1 MKLPALYLS
10 KDSLGKPKSPSTG
23 IMHAK
28 PLQSHPN
35 PSFLKPIQGDS
46 FVTRPHSLLFKGN
59 PDWERFEHLEI
70 NSQRRLSPHNMQ
82 LLKKMLEDGIDPNAT
97 DEDGLTPVHWA
108 AKRGHLEVLDLLL
121 SFNGNALQPDDGQ
134 NLPIHTACQAQD
146 APEIIDRLL
155 KAGTPIDVPGGSNH
169 KTPLAMAIDGQ
180 QAKLIQYLIK
190 KGANPNKYSDEECLL
205 SGIIRY
211 RPSHSGNKTLPKQ
224 YLQWMKNL
232 IDAGA
237 DPNFQ
242 EPDGG
247 MTPLMLA
254 AQDGQLEAAKL
265 LIDSGASLTLKD
277 ELGRTA
283 IHYGALG
290 RNTVNPQVTE
300 TLQYLLKTLK
310 SQYLDTQK
318 PTYSPKLFLE
328 LLTDNQGQSPL
339 HLAAKTADL
348 KILDLFLEEGLDPN
362 ALDEDGNSPLH
373 EAVVP
378 SNRSENSMPPVVD
391 CLLKAGANPHLINY
405 EGKTALHIL
414 SKSWY
419 ANPAFNTL
427 LALTKDMDQHDK
439 TGRTLL
445 HEIALAGNLYHLKL
459 VLAKGASVT
468 VVDHKGQ
475 TPLHLV
481 DKGDAFKI
489 FDTFLKHGAN
499 PHLLDLEGRSPV
511 MKALLSSQKN
521 FLTWLFQQKTLLE
534 PYKAWIEKSSL
545 VAAAAGHKTYQKGLV
560 SSGLVPKDTPD
571 YQHLLQ
577 WRENQAPRLQDD
589 EGSLAFLRLTPFLMG
604 YPFNHSLE
612 AIFKKIEHQFDHFP
626 GTRGYHPN
634 EAELMLLAK
643 HPDLHSGDRSKI
655 STVTTALT
663 SLTRFIDTQ
672 TPLTEVAFKAWGDI
686 GLLTHSFRF
695 WRYDT
700 QGGPKSLFAK
710 FGFKLFPTNR
720 IHDDKY
726 GKGFWYKDPDSK
738 ILFEFRR
745 GYLVATHPEEG
756 TLVIRNSSQVF
767 GRDLLKHPA
776 YFLPNPMSLREL
788 ETFDPQKLPEDAH
801 ILNRDLYTQGTKKDV
816 RNDLKIAALTNGFL
830 ALKENY
836 RRYKLDTKAFEGYG
850 NEKHFTGHLS
860 PGLKEMVAVLNTWK
874 LEGKALPDLAFVHPE
889 FPIGE
894 GYAYGEDTNGE
905 KVQRFLLTASHL
917 KELTDFV
924 SGGWTVSKYPDSNW
938 IKFLKQAGVENR
950 GELVMLESEESHPN
964 VTSFF

>member
-1 MKLPALYLS
+1 MKLPASYFPI
-10 KDSLGKPKSPSTG
+10 DSLRKSYFPLAGVLPS
-23 IMHAK
+23 K
-28 PLQSHPN
+28 PLQNHPN
-35 PSFLKPIQGDS
+35 TPGQKPLLGDK
-46 FVTRPHSLLFKGN
+46 FIPQPPSLLFKGN

-70 NSQRRLSPHNMQ
+70 NSQRRLSPHNVQ
-82 LLKKMLEDGIDPNAT
+82 LLRKMLEGGVDPNAS

-121 SFNGNALQPDDGQ
+121 AFNGNVLKTDDAQ
-134 NLPIHTACQAQD
+134 NLPIHTACQDQD

-155 KAGTPIDVPGGSNH
+155 KAGTPIDALGGNNH

-180 QAKLIQYLIK
+180 QAKLVQYLIK
-190 KGANPNKYSDEECLL
+190 QGANPNKYSDDECLL

-211 RPSHSGNKTLPKQ
+211 RPSHSGNKALPKQ
-224 YLQWMKNL
+224 SLQWMKNL
-232 IDAGA
+232 LDAGA
-237 DPNFQ
+237 DPNFP
-242 EPDGG
+242 ERDGG

-265 LIDSGASLTLKD
+265 LIESGASLTLKD
-277 ELGRTA
+277 ELGRSA
-283 IHYGALG
+283 FHYGALG

-300 TLQYLLKTLK
+300 TLQYLLQTLK
-310 SQYLDTQK
+310 SQYLDPQK
-318 PTYSPKLFLE
+318 PTFSPKLFLE

-348 KILDLFLEEGLDPN
+348 KILNLLLEEGLDPN
-362 ALDEDGNSPLH
+362 SFDNDGNSPLH

-391 CLLKAGANPHLINY
+391 RLLKAGANPHIINH

-419 ANPAFNTL
+419 ANPAFNAL
-427 LALTKDMDQHDK
+427 LALTKDVDQPDK

-468 VVDHKGQ
+468 VVDHQGQ

-481 DKGDAFKI
+481 DKGDAFKV
-489 FDTFLKHGAN
+489 FDLLVKHGAN

-511 MKALLSSQKN
+511 MKALLSSQKGL
-521 FLTWLFQQKTLLE
+521 LTWLFQQKTLLK
-534 PYKAWIEKSSL
+534 PYQAWIEKSAL
-545 VAAAAGHKTYQKGLV
+545 VAVVAGHKAFQKGLV

-589 EGSLAFLRLTPFLMG
+589 DASLAFLRLTPFLMA

-612 AIFKKIEHQFDHFP
+612 GIFKKVEHQFDHFP

-643 HPDLHSGDRSKI
+643 HPDLHSENRSQV

-663 SLTRFIDTQ
+663 SLSRFIETQ

-700 QGGPKSLFAK
+700 QGGSNSLFAK
-710 FGFKLFPTNR
+710 FGFKTFPSNR
-720 IHDDKY
+720 VHDSKY
-726 GKGFWYKDPDSK
+726 GKGFWYQDPDSK

-776 YFLPNPMSLREL
+776 YFLPNAMSLREL
-788 ETFDPQKLPEDAH
+788 ETFDPQKIPEDAH
-801 ILNRDLYTQGTKKDV
+801 ILNRDLYAQGANKDV
-816 RNDLKIAALTNGFL
+816 RNDLKIAALTDGFL

-836 RRYKLDTKAFEGYG
+836 CRYKLDTKAFEGYG

-860 PGLKEMVAVLNTWK
+860 PGLKEMVDFLNSLK
-874 LEGKALPDLAFVHPE
+874 LEGKDLPDLAFVHPE
-889 FPIGE
+889 FPVGE

-905 KVQRFLLTASHL
+905 KVQRFPLTPSHL

-924 SGGWTVSKYPDSNW
+924 SGSWTVSKYPDSNW

-950 GELVMLESEESHPN
+950 GELVMVEAENSHPN
-964 VTSFF
+964 VTTFF